1 MRKYYLIFGLV
12 VIFIASC
19 SKGEVI
25 DIEQNKLEI
34 TYYEEITGEQH
45 TGKTYTII
53 EVMPFVKQ
61 VSETEELNL
70 LQFTAKTNHDDS
82 IVLFEVYANRT
93 GNNALYNNVFD
104 FRTAYGTPYNAAIM
118 ELEVLANNNTEF
130 IANFS
135 GTVKHYNQW
144 VPELIFINIQ
154 SGSITYKY

>member
-1 MRKYYLIFGLV
+1 MEKIVYCLII
-12 VIFIASC
+12 IFIVSC

-25 DIEQNKLEI
+25 DVEQNKLEI
-34 TYYEEITGEQH
+34 SYYEEITGEQH

-53 EVMPFVKQ
+53 EVSPFVKQ
-61 VSETEELNL
+61 VSSTEELNL
-70 LQFTAKTNHDDS
+70 LQITAKTNHDDS
-82 IVLFEVYANRT
+82 IVLFEVYANRI
-93 GNNALYNNVFD
+93 GSNVLYNNVFD

-118 ELEVLANNNTEF
+118 ELEVIANNDIEF

-144 VPELIFINIQ
+144 VPELIFITIQ